1 MAKRTQL
8 LIPIL
13 FTLLTTLATTGASA
27 DDTPLPKVRMETS
40 AGAFTLEL
48 RPDLAPET
56 VANFLRYVREGF
68 YEGTV
73 FHRVIAGFMIQGGG
87 FDETLT
93 RKPTHPPI
101 VNEARPEL
109 PNLRGT
115 IAMARTRNPDSAT
128 SQFFINVVDNNFLDA
143 GVNGPGYAV
152 FGKVIDGME
161 VVDTIAAVRT
171 GYTRGM
177 SDVPVEPV
185 VIRSAAVIS
194 GDGDD

>member
-1 MAKRTQL
+1 MAKRMHL

-13 FTLLTTLATTGASA
+13 FSILPALTVTGARA
-27 DDTPLPKVRMETS
+27 DATSVPKVRMETS

-68 YEGTV
+68 YEGTL

-93 RKPTHPPI
+93 RKSTHPPI

-128 SQFFINVVDNNFLDA
+128 SQFFINVVDNHFLDA

-152 FGKVIDGME
+152 FGKVVEGME
-161 VVDTIAAVRT
+161 VVDAIAAVRT

-177 SDVPVEPV
+177 ADVPVEPV
-185 VIRSAAVIS
+185 VIRSVTLVS
-194 GDGDD
+194 GAGDE